1 MVTGID
7 ANTIHALKPSQAD
20 ANAKS
25 IAEAR
30 TAAQQFESFFLSYLM
45 KEMKQNTMESGLFG
59 NGMGADTYTDLFNEK
74 LSQVMAE
81 GGGIG
86 LADMVMK
93 HIQPASTPPEGKT
106 KTVAPVS
113 NNNKV
118 SSSTTGVT
126 LSSTG
131 QMVMPD
137 MTLASQQPHKAFMD
151 AVAASIA
158 TIGKTDVT
166 KSSIMPESTGEMMS
180 PLDSGYISSGFGTR
194 RDPINGSQRFH
205 EGIDIAAPIGT
216 QIHAVD
222 NGKVVFAGK
231 QGGYGNTVIIEH
243 SNGVRT
249 RYAHAESLSVSV
261 GDVVEAGQVVGKVGS
276 TGRSTGPHLH
286 FEVIGKDG
294 QHLNPGKFLT
304 KVVA

>member
-1 MVTGID
+1 MVAAID
-7 ANTIHALKPSQAD
+7 TNQLHALKPSQTDTNKIAH
-20 ANAKS
+20 AREAAK
-25 IAEAR
+25 
-30 TAAQQFESFFLSYLM
+30 QFESFFLSYLM
-45 KEMKQNTMESGLFG
+45 KEMKQNTLESGLFG

-74 LSQVMAE
+74 LSEVMAE
-81 GGGIG
+81 RGGIG
-86 LADMVMK
+86 LADMLVK
-93 HIQPASTPPEGKT
+93 HLEPDSKTPEGKT
-106 KTVAPVS
+106 KTVAPLTS
-113 NNNKV
+113 NNKV
-118 SSSTTGVT
+118 SSSTSGVT

-137 MTLASQQPHKAFMD
+137 MSLASQQPHKAFMD
-151 AVAASIA
+151 AIAASIA
-158 TIGKTDVT
+158 TIGKSDLA
-166 KSSIMPESTGEMMS
+166 KSGIMPESTGEMMS

-294 QHLNPGKFLT
+294 QHLNPGKFIS